1 MEGQVHGVCVGGG
14 GGVEVPPPAPL
25 RVHACTPAGLCV
37 CAVPFE
43 CLPHCA
49 VCAGLCVCSVPLRL
63 SVLCVQGSAF
73 VLYRVTGVSSEVP
86 QLLRLED
93 PVSLWQQGRLSV
105 CMLT

>member
-1 MEGQVHGVCVGGG
+1 M
-14 GGVEVPPPAPL
+14 
-25 RVHACTPAGLCV
+25 
-37 CAVPFE
+37 
-43 CLPHCA
+43 
-49 VCAGLCVCSVPLRL
+49 
-63 SVLCVQGSAF
+63 LCVQGSAF